1 MQQVDLGF
9 VKFEATRQAVIAFV
23 FACCFFILVLGIKVA
38 ILYKYGLISNN
49 GLIILAILYLTI
61 AILYGIL
68 VGYSINCMIVG
79 KCIKLSW
86 VFVGFYIFM
95 TVVYFITFLN
105 IMVTGEVPPRLKKN
119 LRSL

>member
-23 FACCFFILVLGIKVA
+23 FACCFGILALGIKVA
-38 ILYKYGLISNN
+38 ILYKYGLISNS

-68 VGYSINCMIVG
+68 IGYSINCMIVG

-86 VFVGFYIFM
+86 VFVGLYIFM
-95 TVVYFITFLN
+95 TVVYFITLIN
-105 IMVTGEVPPRLKKN
+105 IIVSGEVPPRLKKN